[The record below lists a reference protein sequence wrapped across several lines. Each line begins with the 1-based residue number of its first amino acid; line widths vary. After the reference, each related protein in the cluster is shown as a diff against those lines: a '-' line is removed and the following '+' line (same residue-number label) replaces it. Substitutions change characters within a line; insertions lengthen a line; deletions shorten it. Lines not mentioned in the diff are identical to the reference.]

1 MNTNKFWD
9 SLALIIILLISLV
22 LIASLIQLI
31 SGGAILETFSR
42 LTLKV
47 INILFGLSIVL
58 IIIIVVMENGSPSTT
73 MAWIL
78 VLIFLPV
85 VGFVFYLF
93 FGRNWRKRRLFG
105 KKSSSDIMLLDHYYR
120 HASPQKPMPG
130 SDSLTDRLSQ
140 LLENNG
146 KAVLTTNNS
155 LRLSSDTTEAF
166 SLILQAID
174 EARHHVHLEYFSIAN
189 DETGNQL
196 KDMLIRKAKEGV
208 QIRFIYDDVGC
219 WNLPRS
225 FKRELRKAGIDF
237 IPFSPVW
244 LPLINSRLNYR
255 NHRKLVVVD
264 GIKAYLGGLNIGDR
278 YLGKHHYFGYWRD
291 SLVVINGEAALT
303 LQAIFLTDWL
313 FVSGQNLLQ
322 PGQLEFFLPKTA
334 DEFDP
339 QIPIQIAASGPDS
352 DQAGILQ
359 LYFVAITSAQQS
371 LDISTPY
378 LVLNESL
385 LMALKT
391 AAIGGVKIR
400 ILIPSKPDHFMVYW
414 ASRSYLHDLLE
425 VGIEIW
431 EYQKGFN
438 HAKLMIVDNEV
449 LLIGTA
455 NMDLRSFNHNLE
467 LTATVYDRDMSIEA
481 SLAFEQDLQHSIRLD
496 DAKFNKRSVV
506 QKSKESLCRLV
517 SPLL

>member
-219 WNLPRS
+219 WNLPKS

-467 LTATVYDRDMSIEA
+467 LTATVYDRDMCIEA